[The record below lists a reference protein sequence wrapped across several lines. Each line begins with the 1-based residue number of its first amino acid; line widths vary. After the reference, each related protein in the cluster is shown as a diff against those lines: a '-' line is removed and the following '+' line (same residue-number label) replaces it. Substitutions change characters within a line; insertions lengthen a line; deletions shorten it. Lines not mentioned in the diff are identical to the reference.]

1 MFIAHRLNKVKSVL
15 FQVSKSLFTLKE
27 HIKQR
32 QGKKIQ
38 YTTEQSKPDRKTTHV
53 VGQMTWRPKRHDEY
67 THLHH

>member
-27 HIKQR
+27 HIKQC

-53 VGQMTWRPKRHDEY
+53 VGLMT
-67 THLHH
+67 